1 MTTQKTLKKRIRA
14 RMQQTGERYTQAR
27 GRHRHQKVPMRALRG
42 DAGLKARVGKSLPQ
56 APGDREVVGGDQ

>member
-1 MTTQKTLKKRIRA
+1 
-14 RMQQTGERYTQAR
+14 
-27 GRHRHQKVPMRALRG
+27 MRALRG